1 MVTDWVLDVVYVISP
16 LHLPAI
22 DGASDCD
29 GCDGCVGVDPDESLR
44 LPLALPIVKHLSSH
58 SDFLLSSVGPTIVRR
73 RELSQLALRPPT
85 NRTACQL
92 SWTVVWLQL

>member
-29 GCDGCVGVDPDESLR
+29 GCDGCVGVDPDVVDVDA
-44 LPLALPIVKHLSSH
+44 PLHPHVTVEIANAN
-58 SDFLLSSVGPTIVRR
+58 T
-73 RELSQLALRPPT
+73 
-85 NRTACQL
+85 RTSRFVCR
-92 SWTVVWLQL
+92 SRSR